1 METDLIG
8 RARSNGSLGGPI
20 RSCPSALIHRKLR
33 ARRARLVVTQLS
45 MASSYRTAPA
55 ATRRLPPGI
64 PYIVGNE
71 AAERFSYYGMRTV
84 LVIFM
89 TRYLRA
95 ADGSV
100 DPMSEADALGY
111 YHIFSSAV
119 YFFPLM
125 GALLADL
132 FLGKY
137 RTIILLSIVYCFG
150 HLALALDE
158 TRVGLAVGLMLIAIG
173 SGGIKPC
180 VSAHVGDQ
188 FGKSNAHL
196 LQRVFG
202 WFYFAINLG
211 AFASSLLTPWL
222 LHNVGAHAA
231 FGVPGLLML
240 LASWVFWLGRGRF
253 VHIPAGGR
261 AFLSELRAS
270 LGQGVLLRLGV
281 IYAFVAVFWSLY
293 DQDRKSVV

>member
-33 ARRARLVVTQLS
+33 ARRRARLVVTQLS

-240 LASWVFWLGRGRF
+240 L
-253 VHIPAGGR
+253 
-261 AFLSELRAS
+261 
-270 LGQGVLLRLGV
+270 
-281 IYAFVAVFWSLY
+281 
-293 DQDRKSVV
+293 DRKSVV